1 MSRGEEMVGNL
12 TVGQFNDSYKPIMDG
27 VGVCVENYTRWL
39 NAKYGTAYA
48 VVPHVP
54 RYRDDDP
61 FTVVR
66 YPSLPLLIMPPYRLG
81 IPWAS
86 PAVGSFLTRTAFSL
100 VHSHS
105 PFIAGRM
112 AERTARRH
120 GVPHVTTFHTKFRE
134 DAHRYLRSDRLVE
147 IFINRV
153 IRFYQSC
160 DAVWTPS
167 EATGATLLDYGFRG
181 EITIAPNGSD
191 IGHPTPEEYAKYR
204 ERGARTTK
212 VPADAFVFLFVG
224 QHRWEKNVE
233 LIIRTIGRLNEH
245 DRLSSPIALVFAGE
259 GYASDMMRRLARRVG
274 IGDKTRF
281 LGRIVGRERLKG
293 LYARADLFFFP
304 SLYDNAPLV
313 MREAAAFRVPA
324 VVAEGS
330 SAAEIIT
337 NGKNGFTVPNDPD
350 AAAQILHRLMDDRGL
365 IARAGADAAE
375 TVYRGWEQIVDW
387 VAGEYLE
394 IIESRRRR
402 IRRRRDA

>member
-1 MSRGEEMVGNL
+1 MVGDL

-39 NAKYGTAYA
+39 DEKYGTAYA
-48 VVPHVP
+48 IVPHVP
-54 RYRDDDP
+54 RYRDNDP
-61 FTVVR
+61 FSVVR

-86 PAVGSFLTRTAFSL
+86 PPVGALLTRTRFNL

-105 PFIAGRM
+105 PFVAGRM
-112 AERTARRH
+112 AERTALRH
-120 GVPHVTTFHTKFRE
+120 AIPHVTTFHTKYRE
-134 DAHRYLRSDRLVE
+134 DAHRYLRSNRLVE

-153 IRFYQSC
+153 VRFYESC

-167 EATGATLLDYGFRG
+167 EATRATLLDYGFRG

-191 IGHPTPEEYAKYR
+191 LERPTPDEYAKYR
-204 ERGARTTK
+204 ERGGRITK
-212 VPADAFVFLFVG
+212 LPEDAFVCLFVG

-233 LIIRTIGRLNEH
+233 LIIRTIGRLNED

-281 LGRIVGRERLKG
+281 LGRIVGRERLKAV
-293 LYARADLFFFP
+293 YARAEVFFFP
-304 SLYDNAPLV
+304 SIYDNAPLV
-313 MREAAAFRVPA
+313 MREAAAFHVPA

-337 NGKNGFTVPNDPD
+337 DGKNGFTVPNNPE
-350 AAAQILHRLMDDRGL
+350 AAAQVLRRLMDDRDL
-365 IARAGADAAE
+365 ITRAGADAAE

-387 VAGEYLE
+387 AAGEYLK
-394 IIESRRRR
+394 IIETKKRRMRRRR
-402 IRRRRDA
+402 NT

>member
-1 MSRGEEMVGNL
+1 MGTDL
-12 TVGQFNDSYKPIMDG
+12 IVGQFNDSYKPIMDG

-39 NAKYGTAYA
+39 NKKHGSAYA
-48 VVPHVP
+48 IVPHVP
-54 RYRDDDP
+54 RYKDNDP

-86 PAVGSFLTRTAFSL
+86 PPVGTFLTRTRFTM

-105 PFIAGRM
+105 PFVAGRM
-112 AERTARRH
+112 AQRTALRH
-120 GVPHVTTFHTKFRE
+120 GTPHVTTFHTKYRE
-134 DAHRYLRSDRLVE
+134 DAHRYLRSNRLVE

-153 IRFYQSC
+153 VRFYDSC

-167 EATGATLLDYGFRG
+167 EATKATLVDYGFRG

-191 IGHPTPEEYAKYR
+191 LEHPTAQEYRTYR
-204 ERGARTTK
+204 EKGARITGA
-212 VPADAFVFLFVG
+212 PDDAFVFLFLG

-245 DRLSSPIALVFAGE
+245 EGLSSPIALVFAGE
-259 GYASDMMRRLARRVG
+259 GYASEMMRRLARRVG
-274 IGDKTRF
+274 IGDRTKF
-281 LGRIVGRERLKG
+281 LGRIVGRERVKG

-304 SLYDNAPLV
+304 SIYDNAPLV
-313 MREAAAFRVPA
+313 MREAAAFSVPA

-337 NGKNGFTVPNDPD
+337 DGKNGFTVPNDPD
-350 AAAQILHRLMDDRGL
+350 AAAAILHRLMDDRDL
-365 IARAGADAAE
+365 IARAGADAAL

-387 VAGEYLE
+387 VAGEYE
-394 IIESRRRR
+394 RIIETRRMR
-402 IRRRRDA
+402 IRKRQ